1 MGVISKG
8 QIHFQAAT
16 GTLSWQEGTT
26 PRTPQHTSRGCYR
39 DMHST
44 VILDT
49 DIFGYFLDMVC
60 KILHAN

>member
-26 PRTPQHTSRGCYR
+26 PSYPQHRSRGCYR
-39 DMHST
+39 DVHST
-44 VILDT
+44 AILDT
-49 DIFGYFLDMVC
+49 DIFICFLDIVC